1 MNKLLLTI
9 TLLMAGS
16 FICFA
21 ENADEKKLIELDKEW
36 ARANS
41 RGDRAALNRIYSDD
55 FKDKSGAIDEA
66 VNGAADVKNV
76 SHASDN
82 YDVRFVQPDL
92 AIMTHFASEKGR
104 YKGKDYVDY
113 HHSLHV
119 WAKRNGN
126 WQVIATQVS
135 PLSDEETIMQLEKEW
150 AEAGKRRDTA
160 WMEHNYAEEYTWTS
174 PTGKLND
181 KKADIAEAK
190 DLAFD
195 SFDISEVKVRV
206 LGDTAVATGLSTI
219 KGKLKQQ
226 DISGKYRWTD
236 TFVKRD
242 GRWLIFASQSSPVGE
257 K

>member
-1 MNKLLLTI
+1 MNKLQLI
-9 TLLMAGS
+9 IALLMAGS
-16 FICFA
+16 FMGFA

-36 ARANS
+36 ARATS
-41 RGDRAALNRIYSDD
+41 RGDRATLNRIYADD
-55 FKDKSGAIDEA
+55 FKAKAAVIDEA
-66 VNGAADVKNV
+66 VNDAADVKNV

-82 YDVRFVQPDL
+82 YEVRFIQPDT
-92 AIMTHFASEKGR
+92 AIMTHFASAKGQ

-119 WAKRNGN
+119 WQKRNGT
-126 WQVIATQVS
+126 WQVTATQLS

-150 AEAGKRRDTA
+150 TEAGKRRDTA
-160 WMEHNYAEEYTWTS
+160 WMEDNYAEEYTWTS

-190 DLAFD
+190 DVTFD
-195 SFDISEVKVRV
+195 SFEISDVKVRV
-206 LGDTAVATGLSTI
+206 LADTAVATGLSTI

-236 TFVKRD
+236 TFVKRE
-242 GRWLIFASQSSPVGE
+242 GRWIIFASQSSPVGE